1 MSCCPCCHATPRKP
15 FGVFTWV
22 FNVLFLYVLLVFGG
36 GTLINTGHPI
46 AVEVGQL
53 LHLVTFVDP
62 AIFWADSHGYE
73 PLANAIR
80 VLSDGISFA

>member
-1 MSCCPCCHATPRKP
+1 MSCCSCCQSTPRRRL
-15 FGVFTWV
+15 GVVTWV
-22 FNVLFLYVLLVFGG
+22 FNALLAYVLLVFGG

-53 LHLVTFVDP
+53 LHLITFVDP
-62 AIFWADSHGYE
+62 AIYWADSHGYE
-73 PLANAIR
+73 PLANASR